1 MADANAMNAELPIG
15 SIGRRSLGWWGVVAL
30 IATEAALFSYLIF
43 SYLYLAVQ
51 VGPNW
56 GSNIPPSLSYGIPM
70 TVLLV
75 ANSLT
80 MWLAEKAATRAAWP
94 TLVASMT
101 LSLIFVI
108 GFIVFEV
115 SDWFSESFTPQT
127 SAYGSAFFV
136 LTGFHLAH
144 CVAGAAMIVEV
155 IIWALLGYIDESRS
169 VPVMVAA
176 AYWHFTDAVWILLF
190 VLLFVVPNVR

>member
-1 MADANAMNAELPIG
+1 MNAELPIG

-70 TVLLV
+70 TVLLI

-80 MWLAEKAATRAAWP
+80 MWWAEKAARGAAEA
-94 TLVASMT
+94 TLVAS
-101 LSLIFVI
+101 LSLSLLFVI
-108 GFIVFEV
+108 GFIFLEL
-115 SDWFSESFTPQT
+115 SEWFNESFTPQT
-127 SAYGSAFFV
+127 SAYGSAFFA
-136 LTGFHLAH
+136 LTGFHFAH
-144 CVAGAAMIVEV
+144 CVVGAAMIAQVML
-155 IIWALLGYIDESRS
+155 WAVLGYIDHNRN
-169 VPVMVAA
+169 VPVMIAA

-190 VLLFVVPNVR
+190 FLLFVVPSMR